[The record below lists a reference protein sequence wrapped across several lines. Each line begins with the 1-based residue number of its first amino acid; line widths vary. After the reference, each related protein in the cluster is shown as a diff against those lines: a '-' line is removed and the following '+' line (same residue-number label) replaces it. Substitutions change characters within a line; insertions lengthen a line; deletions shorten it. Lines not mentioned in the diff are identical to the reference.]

1 MGWRCKPEDP
11 LGVDRFSLPLPI
23 ARGVGLKRVGGYAK
37 LGGKPIRSLTLNA
50 YYPASITIL
59 TRGWVGWWTG
69 LRPSIYEAGGN
80 SSMQTALRRGDAE
93 GESPGSG
100 TERKPAL

>member
-1 MGWRCKPEDP
+1 MRN
-11 LGVDRFSLPLPI
+11 R
-23 ARGVGLKRVGGYAK
+23 
-37 LGGKPIRSLTLNA
+37 GKPIRSLTLNA
-50 YYPASITIL
+50 YYPGL
-59 TRGWVGWWTG
+59 HYNPNRGWVGWWTG
-69 LRPSIYEAGGN
+69 LRLNIYEAGGN